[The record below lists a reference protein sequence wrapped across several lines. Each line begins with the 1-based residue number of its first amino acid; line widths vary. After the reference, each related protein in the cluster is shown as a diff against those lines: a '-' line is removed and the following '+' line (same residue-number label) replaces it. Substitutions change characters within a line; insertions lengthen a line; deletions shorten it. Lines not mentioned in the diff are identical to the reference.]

1 MDVLNVNNI
10 SKSFGDVHA
19 VKNVS
24 FTAQKGRIYGILGPN
39 GAGKTTT
46 IRMIMNII
54 LPDNG
59 DISFFNQPMN
69 EKLKNQIG
77 YLPEERGLYTKMTVV
92 DMLVFL
98 GELHGLS
105 RKNVTKLA
113 IDWLERMELQEWK
126 DKKVEELSKGMQQ
139 KIQFIATI
147 MHDPDL
153 IILDEPFSGLDPINT
168 QLIKDIILE
177 LKSREKA
184 IMFSTHMMDAAE
196 KLCDDIMLINH
207 GEKILDGEIHT
218 IKRDQ
223 GMNAI
228 QIEYAG
234 DGNFLKSLPM
244 IEKINDFG
252 NYTEIQI
259 KENHEPRELLK
270 VLVEKIDIIRWQ
282 TKESSLHDIFINL
295 VGRDNRA

>member
-77 YLPEERGLYTKMTVV
+77 YLPEERGLYSKMTIV

-105 RKNVTKLA
+105 RK
-113 IDWLERMELQEWK
+113 
-126 DKKVEELSKGMQQ
+126 
-139 KIQFIATI
+139 
-147 MHDPDL
+147 
-153 IILDEPFSGLDPINT
+153 
-168 QLIKDIILE
+168 
-177 LKSREKA
+177 KA

-207 GEKILDGEIHT
+207 GEKILDGEIHK

-228 QIEYAG
+228 QVEYTG
-234 DGNFLKSLPM
+234 DGNFIKSLPM

-259 KENHEPRELLK
+259 KENHASRDLLK

-295 VGRDNRA
+295 VGRDNHA

>member
-10 SKSFGDVHA
+10 YKSFGDVQA

-207 GEKILDGEIHT
+207 GEIILDGDIHK

-223 GMNAI
+223 GLNSI
-228 QIEYAG
+228 QIEYEG
-234 DGNFLKSLPM
+234 DGNFIKSLPM

-252 NYTEIQI
+252 NYTELQI
-259 KENHEPRELLK
+259 KENHASRDLLK
-270 VLVEKIDIIRWQ
+270 VLVKKIDIIRWQ